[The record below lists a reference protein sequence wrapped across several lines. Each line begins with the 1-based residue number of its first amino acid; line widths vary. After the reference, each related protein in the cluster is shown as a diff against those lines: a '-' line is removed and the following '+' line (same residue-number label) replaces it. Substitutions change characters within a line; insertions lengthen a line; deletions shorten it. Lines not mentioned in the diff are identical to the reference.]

1 MNKRFLIR
9 LASAVLFAGLT
20 FAGLATIQVFS
31 GGATPEIDPRLFN
44 FSALLAIF
52 SLLVVYFASDGLRL
66 YFVLRTLGER
76 VPLRDIIP
84 LVFINIFFSNITPM
98 ATGGGF
104 AQMLYL
110 QRVGVSIGSA
120 AAATSIRTILAMLV
134 IFTAAPTFQLLF
146 ANEPSANNF
155 SDKITQ
161 SLSVIIAL
169 YLVGFLILLF
179 QPTRIASLIKR
190 ALRGLSWLGL
200 LGAERRDRWGAH
212 VGDATAGFSNGFRI
226 FLSGQPI
233 YVALSILFTVFFLLA
248 LFSFPALLMTLL
260 DYDVDWLAVMGTLSV
275 VTFLMYFAP
284 SPGGAGFSELAFAG
298 LMAGQIA
305 PEHLV
310 LIVLAW
316 RVLTTYLG
324 VAIGGLVT
332 MNAVKTE
339 VLRK

>member
-1 MNKRFLIR
+1 MKTHSLIR
-9 LASAVLFAGLT
+9 LASAALFVGLT
-20 FAGLATIQVFS
+20 LAGLAAIQVFS
-31 GGATPEIDPRLFN
+31 GTVAPEIDPRLFD
-44 FSALLAIF
+44 FTALLAIF

-66 YFVLRTLGER
+66 YFILRTVGER
-76 VPLRDIIP
+76 VSLRDIIP
-84 LVFINIFFSNITPM
+84 LVFINFFFSNITPM

-104 AQMLYL
+104 AQVLYL

-120 AAATSIRTILAMLV
+120 AAATSIRTVLAMLV

-146 ANEPSANNF
+146 TGAPSPNHF
-155 SDKITQ
+155 SGKITQ

-169 YLVGFLILLF
+169 YLIGFLIILF
-179 QPTRIASLIKR
+179 QPTCVDALIKR
-190 ALRGLSWLGL
+190 VLRGLSWLGL
-200 LGAERRDRWGAH
+200 IGVERRERWSAH
-212 VGDATAGFSNGFRI
+212 VGDATSGFSNGFRA
-226 FLSGQPI
+226 FLTGQRI
-233 YVALSILFTVFFLLA
+233 YVVLSILFTVFFLLA
-248 LFSFPALLMTLL
+248 LFSFPALLMALL
-260 DYDVDWLAVMGTLSV
+260 DYDVDWVAVIGTLSV

-324 VAIGGLVT
+324 VAIGALFT

>member
-1 MNKRFLIR
+1 MSTRSLIR
-9 LASAVLFAGLT
+9 LASAVLFVGLT
-20 FAGLATIQVFS
+20 LVGLATTQVFS
-31 GGATPEIDPRLFN
+31 GGAVPEIDLRLFD
-44 FSALLAIF
+44 FKALLAIF
-52 SLLVVYFASDGLRL
+52 SLLVFYFASDGLRL
-66 YFVLRTLGER
+66 YFILRTVGER
-76 VPLRDIIP
+76 VSLRDITP
-84 LVFINIFFSNITPM
+84 LVFINFFFSNITPM

-104 AQMLYL
+104 AQVLYL
-110 QRVGVSIGSA
+110 QRIGVSIGSA

-146 ANEPSANNF
+146 AGERSPNHF

-161 SLSVIIAL
+161 SLSVVIAL
-169 YLVGFLILLF
+169 YLIGFLIILF
-179 QPTRIASLIKR
+179 QPTRVAALIKL
-190 ALRGLSWLGL
+190 ALRGLSWLSLIGD
-200 LGAERRDRWGAH
+200 ERRERWSAL
-212 VGDATAGFSNGFRI
+212 VGDATTGFSNGFRV
-226 FLSGQPI
+226 FLTGQRI
-233 YVALSILFTVFFLLA
+233 YVALSILFSVFFLLA
-248 LFSFPALLMTLL
+248 LFSFPALLMALL
-260 DYDVDWLAVMGTLSV
+260 DYDVDWVAVIGTLSV

-324 VAIGGLVT
+324 VAIGALVT
-332 MNAVKTE
+332 LNAVKKE

>member
-1 MNKRFLIR
+1 MSTRSLIR
-9 LASAVLFAGLT
+9 LASAVLFVGLT
-20 FAGLATIQVFS
+20 LAGLATIQVFS
-31 GGATPEIDPRLFN
+31 GGAVPEIDLRLFD
-44 FSALLAIF
+44 FKALLAIF
-52 SLLVVYFASDGLRL
+52 SLLVFYFASDGLRL
-66 YFVLRTLGER
+66 YFILRTVGER
-76 VPLRDIIP
+76 VSLRDITP
-84 LVFINIFFSNITPM
+84 LVFINFFFSNITPM

-104 AQMLYL
+104 AQVLYL
-110 QRVGVSIGSA
+110 QRIGVSIGSA

-146 ANEPSANNF
+146 AGERSPNHF

-161 SLSVIIAL
+161 SLSVVIAL
-169 YLVGFLILLF
+169 YLIGFLIILF
-179 QPTRIASLIKR
+179 QPTRVAALIKL

-200 LGAERRDRWGAH
+200 IGDERRERWSAL
-212 VGDATAGFSNGFRI
+212 VGDATTGFSNGFRV
-226 FLSGQPI
+226 FLTGQRI
-233 YVALSILFTVFFLLA
+233 YFALSILFSVFFLLA
-248 LFSFPALLMTLL
+248 LFSFPALLMALL
-260 DYDVDWLAVMGTLSV
+260 DYDVDWLAVIGTLSV

-324 VAIGGLVT
+324 VAIGALVT
-332 MNAVKTE
+332 LNAVKTE